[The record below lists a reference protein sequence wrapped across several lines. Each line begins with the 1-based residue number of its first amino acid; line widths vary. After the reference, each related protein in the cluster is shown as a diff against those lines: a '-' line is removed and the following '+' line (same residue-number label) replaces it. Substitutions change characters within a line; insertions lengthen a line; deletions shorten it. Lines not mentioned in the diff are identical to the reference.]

1 MESQENPGGRSVHQ
15 QQRRPMNHKRKS
27 ILAGLA
33 IIGIMGWII
42 PYPPMS
48 LATNIPAPDIV
59 SPTWL
64 NSEPLKLENLRG
76 KVVMVE
82 FWTFGCWNCRN
93 IEPYVKEWHKKYAS
107 KGLVV
112 IAVHSPEFKY
122 EYDVEKVKTYIQ
134 EHRIPYAVPIDNEF
148 RNWRQ
153 YRNRYWPTLYLIDKQ
168 GNIQYTHIGEGSYE
182 ETEQTI
188 QRLLAGPA

>member
-1 MESQENPGGRSVHQ
+1 MKSRMTGLGFLGMMGWLLFFT
-15 QQRRPMNHKRKS
+15 PM
-27 ILAGLA
+27 GLA
-33 IIGIMGWII
+33 NGT
-42 PYPPMS
+42 
-48 LATNIPAPDIV
+48 AAPEIT

-64 NSEPLKLENLRG
+64 NSEPLRLDHLRG

-93 IEPYVKEWHKKYAS
+93 IEPYVKEWHEKYAV

-122 EYDVEKVKTYIQ
+122 EYDVEKVKDYIR

-148 RNWRQ
+148 RNWRR
-153 YRNRYWPTLYLIDKQ
+153 YRNHYWPTLYLIDKQ
-168 GNIQYTHIGEGSYE
+168 GNIQYTHIGEGSYGD
-182 ETEQTI
+182 TEITSSI
-188 QRLLAGPA
+188 SCRTGIT

>member
-1 MESQENPGGRSVHQ
+1 MTNRKEGRIKFSCYSLIFGILTLFTLSLVHASQ
-15 QQRRPMNHKRKS
+15 
-27 ILAGLA
+27 
-33 IIGIMGWII
+33 
-42 PYPPMS
+42 
-48 LATNIPAPDIV
+48 APDIV

-64 NSEPLKLENLRG
+64 NSQPLKLENLRG

-93 IEPYVKEWHKKYAS
+93 IEPYVKEWHEKYA
-107 KGLVV
+107 KQGLVV

-122 EYDVEKVKTYIQ
+122 EYDVGKVKDYIQ
-134 EHRIPYAVPIDNEF
+134 EHGIPYAVPIDNEF

-153 YRNRYWPTLYLIDKQ
+153 YHNRYWPTLYLIDKR
-168 GNIQYTHIGEGSYE
+168 GTIQYTRIGEGGYE

-188 QRLLAGPA
+188 QRLLAESS